1 LAFVDY
7 SIIIHPSP
15 IVNPKREVKD
25 IMDKLIITAAL
36 TGNITLPVQTPHLP
50 LTPQEIIDDAVRAA
64 EAGAASVH
72 IHARDPLT
80 AKPTTDP
87 EVYREIA
94 AGIKERSNV
103 IVCVTTG
110 GVTGMTAAQRVRVV
124 PNLKPELATFNTGSM
139 NFSIHPIA
147 TRYKD
152 EDYKYPWEKEFAL
165 GLKEYIFSNNFADME
180 VFCTAMME
188 NGTKPE
194 LEAYDVGHIYN
205 IRYLIKQKLLDFP
218 IWMQFVTGVLG
229 GIGSALEDI
238 MYMKQTADRLI
249 GAENYKWSV
258 IGAGYPAEFHA
269 DALSIMMGGH
279 ARVGMEDNIF
289 IEKGVICKSN
299 AELVAKVVRIAKE
312 LGREVATPDEARA
325 ILGLKGREN
334 VNY

>member
-1 LAFVDY
+1 M
-7 SIIIHPSP
+7 
-15 IVNPKREVKD
+15 E
-25 IMDKLIITAAL
+25 KLIITAAL

-50 LTPQEIIDDAVRAA
+50 LTPQQIIDDAVMAA

-72 IHARDPLT
+72 IHARDPVT

-94 AGIKERSNV
+94 AGIKARSNV

-124 PNLKPELATFNTGSM
+124 PELKPELATFNTGSM
-139 NFSIHPIA
+139 NFSIHPIVR
-147 TRYKD
+147 RYQD

-180 VFCTAMME
+180 VFCNTMRE

-194 LEAYDVGHIYN
+194 LEAYDVGHLYN
-205 IRYLIKQKLLDFP
+205 IRYLVKQKLIELP
-218 IWMQFVTGVLG
+218 IWVQFVTGVLG
-229 GIGSALEDI
+229 GIGSDLEDV
-238 MYMKQTADRLI
+238 MYMKRTADRLI
-249 GAENYKWSV
+249 GEENYKWSV
-258 IGAGYPAEFHA
+258 IGAGYPAEFNLDTLA
-269 DALSIMMGGH
+269 IMMGGN

-289 IEKGVICKSN
+289 IEKGILCKSN
-299 AELVAKVVRIAKE
+299 AELVAKMVRIAKE
-312 LGREVATPDEARA
+312 LGREVATPDEART
-325 ILGLKGREN
+325 ILGLKGRDK